1 MTTHLSRAGALTE
14 VLVCTTCRPAG
25 QPRDETAAGQRLWQA
40 VEVAYRGT
48 AGAEQLQLRGFACL
62 NSCSRACTVAFQA
75 AGKHSYCFGDL
86 QPDANTAA
94 QVLACALQHA
104 RSSDGNLPRNE
115 RPERLRGGILLRLPP
130 LLEPPATVTTTPGPE
145 ADPAQPVRTA

>member
-1 MTTHLSRAGALTE
+1 MSDDTFHTVAATE

-25 QPRDETAAGQRLWQA
+25 NPRDEPAAGQQLWQF
-40 VEVAYRGT
+40 VQS
-48 AGAEQLQLRGFACL
+48 AGQVGPVSEGVLLRSFACL

-86 QPDANTAA
+86 QPDAITAA

-104 RSSDGNLPRNE
+104 SSSDGNLPRNE

-130 LLEPPATVTTTPGPE
+130 LVASSAPLSASFVG
-145 ADPAQPVRTA
+145 AGLAQA

>member
-1 MTTHLSRAGALTE
+1 VTTTE
-14 VLVCTTCRPAG
+14 VLICTTCRPAG
-25 QPRDETAAGQRLWQA
+25 TSRDLPAAGQVLWDA
-40 VEVAYRGT
+40 VNAAT
-48 AGAEQLQLRGFACL
+48 AARPLHPGILLRGFACL

-86 QPDANTAA
+86 DPGASTAA

-104 RSSDGNLPRNE
+104 HSSDGNLPRHE

-130 LLEPPATVTTTPGPE
+130 LVVQGSCHGADDSESITPAVVTAPLG
-145 ADPAQPVRTA
+145 

>member
-1 MTTHLSRAGALTE
+1 MTHHCVRSGAVTE

-25 QPRDETAAGQRLWQA
+25 TSRNEPAAGRMLWEAVRSAAQA
-40 VEVAYRGT
+40 APRHDGV
-48 AGAEQLQLRGFACL
+48 LLRGFACL

-86 QPDANTAA
+86 QPDIAIAA

-104 RSSDGNLPRNE
+104 HSSDGNLPRNE

-130 LLEPPATVTTTPGPE
+130 LVASEGWSLVEPAVGSPLPA
-145 ADPAQPVRTA
+145 

>member
-1 MTTHLSRAGALTE
+1 MKADAFHTGTVTE

-25 QPRDETAAGQRLWQA
+25 NPRNETAAGQLLWQA
-40 VEVAYRGT
+40 VQSAVQS
-48 AGAEQLQLRGFACL
+48 AGLATPGPEGLLLRGFACL

-86 QPDANTAA
+86 QPDATTAA

-104 RSSDGNLPRNE
+104 GSSDGNLPRNE

-130 LLEPPATVTTTPGPE
+130 LGAPPE
-145 ADPAQPVRTA
+145 ALNAPGADAGPSRT